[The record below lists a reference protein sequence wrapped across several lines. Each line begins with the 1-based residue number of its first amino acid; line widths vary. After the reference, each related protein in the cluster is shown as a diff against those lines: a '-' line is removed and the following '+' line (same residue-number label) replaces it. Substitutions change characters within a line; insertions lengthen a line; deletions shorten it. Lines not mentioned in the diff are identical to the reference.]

1 MKTGKTLSELATE
14 IERQAGTKKDYVA
27 STSISAIEVL
37 PLPGS
42 KDALTTALR
51 IGDLGPFQI
60 NDIAHEQIAEH
71 VKIPKPYYDRMRRE
85 EPHLLATNV
94 ACWFSKYPV
103 PRMVRTLDGRARA
116 FLSDAYQPLDNI
128 DFAEAVLPILSER
141 RLRVMSCEIT
151 EKRLYIK
158 AVDEQLFRD
167 VPVGFKMGDGS
178 HKIFSTCAPALILS
192 NSEVGFGRLVVES
205 GVYESAC
212 TNLCLFSKGGFKR
225 THVGA
230 KHRLTD
236 NLNVENL
243 DAILSTATKRKTL
256 EALWMQVRDVVNAVF
271 DERVVAGR
279 AEAFEVA
286 SGRKIEGKVEKVVEV
301 VAQRFLLNDG
311 ERESVLKHLIE
322 GGNLTQY
329 GIHAAITRSAQ
340 DAKDY
345 DRATSLEYIGG
356 AVVELPRDEWTR
368 IAEAA

>member
-1 MKTGKTLSELATE
+1 MKIGRTISELAAE
-14 IERQAGTKKDYVA
+14 IERQAATKKDYVA
-27 STSISAIEVL
+27 STSILTMNENVGTPGVHLEL
-37 PLPGS
+37 PSHGNFS
-42 KDALTTALR
+42 LTS
-51 IGDLGPFQI
+51 
-60 NDIAHEQIAEH
+60 IAHEQIAEH
-71 VKIPKPYYDRMRRE
+71 VKIPKPYYDRMLRE
-85 EPHLLATNV
+85 EPALLGRNV
-94 ACWFSKYPV
+94 QTWFNKYPA
-103 PRMVRTLDGRARA
+103 PRLVRTLDGHARA
-116 FLSDAYQPLDNI
+116 FLSDAYQPLDNH
-128 DFAEAVLPILSER
+128 DFAEAVLPILAER
-141 RLRVMSCEIT
+141 RLKVMSCEIT
-151 EKRLYIK
+151 DKRLYLK

-286 SGRKIEGKVEKVVEV
+286 AGRKIEGKVEKVIEV

-329 GIHAAITRSAQ
+329 GVHAAITRSAQ
-340 DAKDY
+340 DAASY
-345 DRATSLEYIGG
+345 DRATELEYLGG
-356 AVVELPRDEWTR
+356 KVIELPRSEWQVF
-368 IAEAA
+368 AEAA